1 MHSTCIPNISREK
14 NCLSL
19 ESLLKS
25 LEFLFWIKYAS
36 GYFIKINLVFL
47 SSDFGPQR
55 AALDLASEWM
65 PHNVELCPHRVATGD
80 RIGGRAA
87 VGGQSEGDCLAPY
100 VHGGRLP
107 AGHAGPPT
115 ERSRETR
122 RLCKGE
128 VRAQGP

>member
-1 MHSTCIPNISREK
+1 MQSTCIPDISREK
-14 NCLSL
+14 NCLNL

-25 LEFLFWIKYAS
+25 FEFLFWIKYAS
-36 GYFIKINLVFL
+36 WYLNKVNFVFL

-55 AALDLASEWM
+55 AALDFASEWM
-65 PHNVELCPHRVATGD
+65 SHHVELRPHRVVTGD

-87 VGGQSEGDCLAPY
+87 VGGQSAGDRLAPY

-122 RLCKGE
+122 
-128 VRAQGP
+128 